1 MPSLDLNGI
10 AFANLDILGN
20 SAQTDFSRLTP
31 EQIANLQ
38 NSLEQAH
45 KSLLQSN
52 SEENG
57 FLNNQKDVERVIN
70 QEHEHLLEKKE
81 KIDDSYESKK
91 RLLELNESYRLKSA
105 DYTKL
110 LMIFIFGLVILAF
123 IVFLSKTV
131 TFIPGLV
138 YDILSIIVICATAYL
153 GYIKYIDITRRDDLY
168 YNELHMG
175 QPPSNSPA
183 QIAEMNKQNAKLG
196 DLLGSVN
203 LGACT
208 GASCCDAD
216 GTEWDESSSMC
227 VLQKPKTTRASTTH
241 RASTTPRASTTTT
254 ISGFDT
260 MANSAFEFDQ
270 YNPY

>member
-10 AFANLDILGN
+10 AFTNLDILSN
-20 SAQTDFSRLTP
+20 SAQTDFSKLTP

-38 NSLEQAH
+38 NSLELAH
-45 KSLLQSN
+45 NSILRSN
-52 SEENG
+52 SAENG
-57 FLNNQKDVERVIN
+57 FLNNQNDVEQVIN
-70 QEHEHLLEKKE
+70 TEHANLLQKKQD
-81 KIDDSYESKK
+81 IDDSYESKK

-138 YDILSIIVICATAYL
+138 YDILSVIVICATAYL
-153 GYIKYIDITRRDDLY
+153 GYVKYIDITRRDDLY

-175 QPPSNSPA
+175 QPPSNSPE
-183 QIAEMNKQNAKLG
+183 QISEMNKQNAKLG
-196 DLLGSVN
+196 DLLGSLN
-203 LGACT
+203 LGACV

-216 GTEWDESSSMC
+216 GTTWDGTTSMC
-227 VLQKPKTTRASTTH
+227 VPKTQ
-241 RASTTPRASTTTT
+241 
-254 ISGFDT
+254 GFDT
-260 MANSAFEFDQ
+260 MANSAYEFDQ